1 MLTVLIIFVVI
12 LFFLEV
18 IFGSSREV
26 YNAEIGYPADF
37 QKGRKISIK
46 EFFLRLLPFA
56 ALCTVGL
63 YLLLKVYSILIDTF

>member
-1 MLTVLIIFVVI
+1 MLTVLLIFVVI
-12 LFFLEV
+12 LLCLEV
-18 IFGSSREV
+18 VSGSSREV

-56 ALCTVGL
+56 ALCTWGL